1 MRLNFY
7 LGKELIICFLYTGNK
22 LNKNWLI
29 ILKIGKYP
37 NGMLCLLKLV
47 EFWGLFSLSLGFWNI
62 VMWKLGRLFKI

>member
-47 EFWGLFSLSLGFWNI
+47 EF
-62 VMWKLGRLFKI
+62 